1 MTGYETFS
9 LYQAIKLHFSQESYD
24 FFKYNG
30 KSNVSLNS
38 FDNRKDKYHF
48 HKLSRRYQDKDDMI
62 NFIVSNFVENEKTW
76 VGSLLQDEA
85 EINYRNHQKVIQSLS
100 YMFENDCK
108 TVFDGIEDP
117 NSVLKTDG
125 DYPVLL
131 RSALRKEI
139 HIESLC
145 LLNNILNFIPVWS
158 KKINDTI
165 HWPNFRIRVLKYSSF
180 LPKETTKYKL
190 ILKKVIDR

>member
-30 KSNVSLNS
+30 KSNISLNA
-38 FDNRKDKYHF
+38 FDSRKDKYHF

-85 EINYRNHQKVIQSLS
+85 EVNYLKHQKIIQSLS

-108 TVFDGIEDP
+108 NVFEGEDDP
-117 NSVLKTDG
+117 NSLLKTEG
-125 DYPVLL
+125 DYPILL
-131 RSALRKEI
+131 KKALRKEI
-139 HIESLC
+139 HIESVC
-145 LLNNILNFIPVWS
+145 LLNNILNFVPVWT

-165 HWPNFRIRVLKYSSF
+165 HWPNYRIKVLKYSAF
-180 LPKETTKYKL
+180 LPKETMKYKL
-190 ILKKVIDR
+190 ILKKVIDK

>member
-30 KSNVSLNS
+30 KSNVSLNA

-85 EINYRNHQKVIQSLS
+85 EVNYLKHQKIIQSLS

-108 TVFDGIEDP
+108 NVFEGEDDP
-117 NSVLKTDG
+117 NSLLKTEG
-125 DYPVLL
+125 DYPILL
-131 RSALRKEI
+131 KKALRKEI
-139 HIESLC
+139 HIESVC
-145 LLNNILNFIPVWS
+145 LLNNILNFVPVWT

-165 HWPNFRIRVLKYSSF
+165 HWPNYRIKVLKYSAF
-180 LPKETTKYKL
+180 LPKETMKYKL
-190 ILKKVIDR
+190 ILKKVIDK

>member
-30 KSNVSLNS
+30 KSNVSLNA
-38 FDNRKDKYHF
+38 FDSRKDKYHF

-85 EINYRNHQKVIQSLS
+85 EVNYLKHQKIIQSLS

-108 TVFDGIEDP
+108 NVFEGEDDP
-117 NSVLKTDG
+117 NSLLKTEG
-125 DYPVLL
+125 DYPILL
-131 RSALRKEI
+131 KKALRKEI
-139 HIESLC
+139 HIESVC
-145 LLNNILNFIPVWS
+145 LLNNILNFVPVWT

-165 HWPNFRIRVLKYSSF
+165 HWPNYRIKVLKYSAF
-180 LPKETTKYKL
+180 LPKETMKYKL
-190 ILKKVIDR
+190 ILKKVIDK